1 MRRKTHQIKRVDS
14 IKKGKLE
21 KEIEMGIKTGGINK
35 IKAKKKKIRIRN
47 KFWFWLGQCIV
58 SMVWIKK

>member
-1 MRRKTHQIKRVDS
+1 MDS

-35 IKAKKKKIRIRN
+35 IKAKKKKLEYETN
-47 KFWFWLGQCIV
+47 FGFGWGSV
-58 SMVWIKK
+58 V